1 MKKYDHYKE
10 GKHLMLLLVRDGAK
24 KQADLLDNVMDEFR
38 LLCSQMHNS
47 IDYCAFDC
55 IIVK

>member
-24 KQADLLDNVMDEFR
+24 KQADLLDNVMNEKNLKTDVFIHE
-38 LLCSQMHNS
+38 
-47 IDYCAFDC
+47 
-55 IIVK
+55 